1 MTTQREL
8 HRAAV
13 LGTGAWGTTFAQVLA
28 DAGMSV
34 TMWGRNAQAVDFI
47 NSGENT
53 TYLPGIELSDLISAT
68 TDCNAAIDGADLIVL
83 AVPVA
88 AVRPTLESIRDRIGP
103 GVGIISLAKGLE
115 LSTHMRV
122 DEIICDAAGVDPGQ
136 VAVVSGP
143 NLSREIAEHHPTA
156 TVVACTSLDRAIEIA
171 KACHTSYF
179 RPYVSTDVI
188 GCEIAGATKNVIAV
202 AIGAAEGMGLG
213 LNTRAT
219 LITRGLAEITRFGT
233 AMGADPQTFS
243 GLAGIGDLIATC
255 SSHLS
260 RNFSLGHRMGRGM
273 SLDEALSLSPGVVEG
288 VRSAQPILELAKTR
302 GIDMPITEAVVTVV
316 RDGASIQEMG
326 EMLLSR
332 PQKMDGWKITLV

>member
-1 MTTQREL
+1 
-8 HRAAV
+8 
-13 LGTGAWGTTFAQVLA
+13 
-28 DAGMSV
+28 
-34 TMWGRNAQAVDFI
+34 
-47 NSGENT
+47 
-53 TYLPGIELSDLISAT
+53 
-68 TDCNAAIDGADLIVL
+68 
-83 AVPVA
+83 
-88 AVRPTLESIRDRIGP
+88 
-103 GVGIISLAKGLE
+103 
-115 LSTHMRV
+115 
-122 DEIICDAAGVDPGQ
+122 
-136 VAVVSGP
+136 
-143 NLSREIAEHHPTA
+143 
-156 TVVACTSLDRAIEIA
+156 
-171 KACHTSYF
+171 
-179 RPYVSTDVI
+179 
-188 GCEIAGATKNVIAV
+188 
-202 AIGAAEGMGLG
+202 MGLG

-233 AMGADPQTFS
+233 AMGAAPQTFS

-302 GIDMPITEAVVTVV
+302 GIDMPITEAVVNVV